1 MIAERVQDRGVWGK
15 EQGKNPTHHSIH
27 IHGSR
32 KEIRKWIFD
41 NSDGRARRHGLILR
55 SDRHGGYMLIDPY
68 TNGLAAPG
76 PMSLEQVG
84 LWLDDLES

>member
-1 MIAERVQDRGVWGK
+1 
-15 EQGKNPTHHSIH
+15 
-27 IHGSR
+27 
-32 KEIRKWIFD
+32 
-41 NSDGRARRHGLILR
+41 
-55 SDRHGGYMLIDPY
+55 MLIDPY